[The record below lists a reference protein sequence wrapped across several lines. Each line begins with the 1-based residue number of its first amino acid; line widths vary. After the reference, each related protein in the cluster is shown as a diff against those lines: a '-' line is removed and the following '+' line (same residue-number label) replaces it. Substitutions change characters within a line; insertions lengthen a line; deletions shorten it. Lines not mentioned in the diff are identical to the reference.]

1 MLQFRVPISSRA
13 AGSFSL
19 AWVISIIWLVA
30 LTPVLCTQPSVTQS
44 TQSSATSGIQDT
56 HNPRTSVAPLADADL
71 LMRGMN
77 MAWYTNTQEGIAPYW
92 FKVGLDLDLVR
103 ADLDALQKLGVRHVR
118 ISALIFQ
125 FLNWHQEFGSMG
137 LNASVISSFNLFL
150 DEVENREMILTVS
163 FLGPLWAYSEYPS
176 LMQYF
181 RIFNETT
188 GLGPSALFNLGQAIV
203 TLAEHYR
210 THDAIHTWELVG
222 SFSRF
227 TAYLSNTT
235 TGFGLTID
243 STALF
248 DFFEVVADNI
258 RAVDNEHFVTIS
270 DGWPSDYDA
279 EWEST
284 GLIPLNYDER
294 LPNMTDYIALR
305 RYSDN
310 TSLHLPGVYHKPC
323 VITEIASSQL
333 YNYSREVNS
342 EVLLRSY
349 AEAINLSYSGFCPW
363 EFSENIVIHEV
374 NDTLPNHQ
382 RHDWTW
388 DALLLFSLYRT
399 NSVKFVETSNW
410 YILSS
415 EPQFDDNGRIS
426 FSLFHRPE
434 GVYPP
439 PFGFEDGRSFDP
451 AEGGT
456 IVTILSPNLL
466 FGDARIVNQNADTN
480 RPLYDLEPLG
490 TCEYATTLATIYGTG
505 DVIEVGIRLE
515 SNHTWE
521 STVERYD
528 QSVME
533 LMLNATGPVS
543 IDVASGNFVLIEGKD
558 YTVSYTD
565 RNSGESWQ
573 EIVEADENRTLQLTV
588 NESSII
594 VRITPSPDVLGML
607 SLGMSVSVIIL
618 SIVIFY
624 YVDKRTPKE

>member
-1 MLQFRVPISSRA
+1 MLRFRIPISFGVV
-13 AGSFSL
+13 GSFSG
-19 AWVISIIWLVA
+19 AWVVSIIWLVA
-30 LTPVLCTQPSVTQS
+30 LTPVVCVSPSVTLPM
-44 TQSSATSGIQDT
+44 QSSVTSGLQNT
-56 HNPRTSVAPLADADL
+56 QNPRPLVAPLADADI
-71 LMRGMN
+71 LMRGIN
-77 MAWYTNTQEGIAPYW
+77 MAWYTNTKEDIAPYW
-92 FKVGLDLDLVR
+92 FKEDFDLDIVR
-103 ADLDALQKLGVRHVR
+103 ADLDALQKMGVRHVR

-137 LNASVISSFNLFL
+137 LNASVISAFNLFL
-150 DEVENREMILTVS
+150 DEVENRGMILTVS
-163 FLGPLWAYSEYPS
+163 FLGPLWGYSEYPS

-188 GLGPSALFNLGQAIV
+188 GLGPSALFNLGQAMV
-203 TLAEHYR
+203 TLTEHYR

-222 SFSRF
+222 GFSRF
-227 TAYLSNTT
+227 TAYLSNAT

-248 DFFEVVADNI
+248 DFFDTVADNI

-270 DGWPSDYDA
+270 DAWPADYDS

-284 GLIPLNYDER
+284 GLVPLNYNER

-305 RYSDN
+305 HYSDN
-310 TSLHLPGVYHKPC
+310 TSLHLPGVYHKPS

-342 EVLLRSY
+342 EVLLRTY

-363 EFSENIVIHEV
+363 EFSESIVIHEAD
-374 NDTLPNHQ
+374 DTLLNHQ

-388 DALLLFSLYRT
+388 DALLLFTLYRSD
-399 NSVKFVETSNW
+399 SVKFIETSNW
-410 YILSS
+410 YVLST
-415 EPQFDDNGRIS
+415 EPQFDDNGRMS
-426 FSLFHRPE
+426 FSLFHRPA
-434 GVYPP
+434 GAYPP

-456 IVTILSPNLL
+456 VVTILSPNLL
-466 FGDARIVNQNADTN
+466 FGDATIVNQNADTN

-490 TCEYATTLATIYGTG
+490 TCEYATTVATIYGTG

-521 STVERYD
+521 STIEKYD
-528 QSVME
+528 QSGIE
-533 LMLNATGPVS
+533 LMLNTTGPVS
-543 IDVASGNFVLIEGKD
+543 IDVASGDFVLIGGKD
-558 YTVSYTD
+558 YTAAYTD

-573 EIVEADENRTLQLTV
+573 EIIEADENRTLRLIV
-588 NESSII
+588 NESSVI
-594 VRITPSPDVLGML
+594 VRITPTPDVLGML